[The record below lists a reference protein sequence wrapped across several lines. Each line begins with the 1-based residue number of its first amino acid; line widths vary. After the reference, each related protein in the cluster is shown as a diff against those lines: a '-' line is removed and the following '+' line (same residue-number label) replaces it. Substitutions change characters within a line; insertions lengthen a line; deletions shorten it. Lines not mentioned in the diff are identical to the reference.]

1 MGIEQMDAESVET
14 VAGVV
19 RMLRREA
26 ELAPHLGLE
35 AVLIIILIQAM
46 ARRFSLSVCSDREGR
61 C

>member
-1 MGIEQMDAESVET
+1 MGIEQMDSESVET

-26 ELAPHLGLE
+26 ELAPHLEGLE
-35 AVLIIILIQAM
+35 AVVIIFIQAM
-46 ARRFSLSVCSDREGR
+46 ARKFSLSVCSDREDG